1 MGGPETHPVKALAR
15 LKRRVLGR
23 QPRGPPADPEHDR
36 ALIRRALSTKLS
48 ARLIRDIG
56 GGEE

>member
-1 MGGPETHPVKALAR
+1 MSGPEAHPVKALAR
-15 LKRRVLGR
+15 LMRRLFGR
-23 QPRGPPADPEHDR
+23 PPGGVPADPEHDR